1 MARCER
7 LRTKEGARMFHINR
21 TIRTLRAIV
30 ATALCAAL
38 VTTGAMAASPKL
50 QTIAVT
56 PPAKTISIGQTQSF
70 TPTGTFSNGSRQAL
84 GPAIS
89 NIAAGTFDT
98 RALLSSGG
106 LECWGYNHDGEQGGV
121 P

>member
-1 MARCER
+1 
-7 LRTKEGARMFHINR
+7 MFHSNR
-21 TIRTLRAIV
+21 TTQTVRASV
-30 ATALCAAL
+30 ATVLCAAL
-38 VTTGAMAASPKL
+38 GTTGAMTASPKL

-70 TPTGTFSNGSRQAL
+70 TVMGTFSNGSKQAL

-98 RALLSSGG
+98 CALLSSGG
-106 LECWGYNHDGEQGGV
+106 VECWGYNHDGEQGGV